1 MKSGAASLFSIAALL
16 GLSSCEKPAAIEPH
30 LRWRSTEANGGL
42 AAYFGPSES
51 DDISYQIVCERYVLT
66 ATEFGEF
73 LGTSAPRSTQMVVR
87 AAGGEVL
94 AIATGPAAL
103 SEDGR
108 VSRFQPGT
116 AIVRLM
122 GERPGLELAL
132 RPVGADEALWTPV
145 NDVIRDVLINCATAA
160 D

>member
-1 MKSGAASLFSIAALL
+1 MKSGAASLFAIAALL
-16 GLSSCEKPAAIEPH
+16 GLSSCERPAAIEPH
-30 LRWRSTEANGGL
+30 LRWRSTEADGGL

-66 ATEFGEF
+66 ATEFGDF

-87 AAGGEVL
+87 EADGEVL

-108 VSRFQPGT
+108 VSRIQPGT

-122 GERPGLELAL
+122 SERPGLELAL